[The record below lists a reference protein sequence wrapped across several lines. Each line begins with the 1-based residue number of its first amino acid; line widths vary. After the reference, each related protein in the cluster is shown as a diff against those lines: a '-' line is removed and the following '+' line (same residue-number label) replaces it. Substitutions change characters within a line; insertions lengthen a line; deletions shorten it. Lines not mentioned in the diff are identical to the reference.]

1 MNQINL
7 VGPRVLDEG
16 TTVSSSKD
24 DYAAALSYAYKKKVA
39 QKKKVQRVTVDVNDH
54 ESTEDGVVYRSS
66 STLADE
72 SLEITPVQP

>member
-7 VGPRVLDEG
+7 VGGNRTEEG
-16 TTVSSSKD
+16 T
-24 DYAAALSYAYKKKVA
+24 DYAAAQSYAYKKKVAA

-54 ESTEDGVVYRSS
+54 VSTEDGVVYRSS